1 MQLKQNVIFE
11 KQDYTVKALVTAE
24 YENCIFRNCNFASAS
39 LAGIVFTDCSFTDCN
54 FSMTNVKG
62 TSFKTVEFKNCK
74 LTGLNFSSCNP
85 FLLSMNFAECLL
97 NLTSFYNLR
106 MKNSRFLK
114 CNLQEADMVQADFSG
129 VSFLECDF
137 RGAVFEKSILE
148 KVDMSSAINFIID
161 PETNRIKKAKFSLLG
176 LSGLLCKY
184 RIIID

>member
-1 MQLKQNVIFE
+1 MLLKQNVIFE

-24 YENCIFRNCNFASAS
+24 YKNCIFRNCNFASAS

-85 FLLSMNFAECLL
+85 FLLSMSFAECQL

-106 MKNSRFLK
+106 MK
-114 CNLQEADMVQADFSG
+114 
-129 VSFLECDF
+129 
-137 RGAVFEKSILE
+137 
-148 KVDMSSAINFIID
+148 
-161 PETNRIKKAKFSLLG
+161 KFF
-176 LSGLLCKY
+176 
-184 RIIID
+184 